1 MKEEV
6 INELLEQ
13 LKNNLK
19 NVESAQQQVENTVK
33 SYNALEGEVAK
44 FVTELSF
51 ITQNTRTIIQQ
62 LEEVKRN
69 FLANVSSELFNK
81 ISQGVTDISN
91 VVNTSSTEIK
101 QLTNSAKSSIV
112 KAVDS
117 SEQKVSD
124 KVQETGDSVKSD
136 IINSI
141 DSIKNVLYIVMGISA
156 VTLIIS
162 VVRTFLM

>member
-91 VVNTSSTEIK
+91 VVNTSSTENK

-112 KAVDS
+112 KAV
-117 SEQKVSD
+117 
-124 KVQETGDSVKSD
+124 QETGNSVKSD

-141 DSIKNVLYIVMGISA
+141 DSIKNVLYIVIGISA
-156 VTLIIS
+156 ITLAIS
-162 VVRTFLM
+162 VVRMFLM